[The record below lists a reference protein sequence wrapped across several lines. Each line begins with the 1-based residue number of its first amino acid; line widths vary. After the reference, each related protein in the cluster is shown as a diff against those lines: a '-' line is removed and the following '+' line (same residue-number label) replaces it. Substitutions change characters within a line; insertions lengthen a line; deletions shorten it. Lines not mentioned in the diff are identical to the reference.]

1 MGSVDRTTDA
11 SPTNPI
17 TLATN
22 NDIRGRMVAGQ
33 KITLAD
39 IGAIRD
45 AINAW
50 NGHTHDYFD
59 QVTLH
64 DFGNVG
70 SGGSSQTL
78 TSGGGPDTTCA
89 TPSGTITASVI
100 NESQNKAT
108 AIKNHYH
115 THSAA

>member
-1 MGSVDRTTDA
+1 MGQVDRTTDA

-22 NDIRGRMVAGQ
+22 NNIRGRMVAGQ

-50 NGHTHDYFD
+50 SGHTHDYFD

-70 SGGSSQTL
+70 SGGTSQTL
-78 TSGGGPDTTCA
+78 TSGGGPDSTCTA
-89 TPSGTITASVI
+89 PSGKITASVI
-100 NESQNKAT
+100 NESQTKANGL
-108 AIKNHYH
+108 KNHLH
-115 THSAA
+115 THSAS

>member
-1 MGSVDRTTDA
+1 
-11 SPTNPI
+11 
-17 TLATN
+17 
-22 NDIRGRMVAGQ
+22 MVTGQ
-33 KITLAD
+33 KITSSD
-39 IGAIRD
+39 ITAIRN
-45 AINAW
+45 AIAAW

-59 QVTLH
+59 QQTLH

-70 SGGSSQTL
+70 SGGTSQTL

-89 TPSGTITASVI
+89 TPSGKITASVI

-108 AIKNHYH
+108 DIKNHYH